1 MANAIYQALEFD
13 ESEQIARMSRMRG
26 IVREQN
32 VYRWAA
38 RLISDLAEIRV
49 EKPQSSEVARA
60 S

>member
-1 MANAIYQALEFD
+1 MG
-13 ESEQIARMSRMRG
+13 G

-32 VYRWAA
+32 VYRWSAT
-38 RLISDLAEIRV
+38 LISDLAEIRV

>member
-13 ESEQIARMSRMRG
+13 ESEQVARMSRMRS

-32 VYRWAA
+32 VFRWAA
-38 RLISDLAEIRV
+38 RLTSDLVEIRV
-49 EKPQSSEVARA
+49 EKQNSEVARA